1 MPYEQLWRNKWL
13 TAGAASIEEMADLL
27 QAAAEELRAM
37 AARGVRLDG
46 GQADDFARLVTDDP
60 AVAREYGFDEE
71 EPEDEDGGEEQDED
85 PEGVLHRPARG
96 GQVLG
101 GCVSGYT
108 AGPRAAW
115 QDPENGANT

>member
-1 MPYEQLWRNKWL
+1 MTYEQLWRNKWL
-13 TAGAASIEEMADLL
+13 TAKAASIGEMADLL

-46 GQADDFARLVTDDP
+46 GQADDHARLVTDDP
-60 AVAREYGFDEE
+60 TVAKEFGFDEE
-71 EPEDEDGGEEQDED
+71 EPEDEGRDED
-85 PEGVLHRPARG
+85 PEEILPGPARG

-115 QDPENGANT
+115 QNPENGANT

>member
-13 TAGAASIEEMADLL
+13 TAGAASIGEMADLL

-37 AARGVRLDG
+37 ASRGVRLDG
-46 GQADDFARLVTDDP
+46 GGGQADDHARLVTDDP
-60 AVAREYGFDEE
+60 AVAREFGFDEE
-71 EPEDEDGGEEQDED
+71 EPEDEGQDED
-85 PEGVLHRPARG
+85 PEGVLPGPARG
-96 GQVLG
+96 GRVLG

-115 QDPENGANT
+115 QNPENGANK

>member
-1 MPYEQLWRNKWL
+1 MAYEQLWRNKWL
-13 TAGAASIEEMADLL
+13 TAKAASIGEMADLL

-46 GQADDFARLVTDDP
+46 GQADDHARLVTDDP
-60 AVAREYGFDEE
+60 TVAKEFGFDEE
-71 EPEDEDGGEEQDED
+71 EPEDEGRDED
-85 PEGVLHRPARG
+85 PEEILPGPARG

-115 QDPENGANT
+115 QNPENGANT